1 MTEPNDTA
9 EPSGASGGSAT
20 YQLTLAEVES
30 MYDQWKR
37 LHCGPRR
44 MVVLMRK
51 PYWKKV
57 LSVPWLWWSHFGV
70 ARQRTSVT
78 QSARLATL
86 FVCAFLT
93 FRK

>member
-1 MTEPNDTA
+1 MTNDNE
-9 EPSGASGGSAT
+9 EPSAASAGSAT
-20 YQLTLAEVES
+20 HQLTLADIES
-30 MYDQWKR
+30 MYEQWKR

-44 MVVLMRK
+44 LMALVRK

-70 ARQRTSVT
+70 ARQRTSVIR
-78 QSARLATL
+78 SARLATL
-86 FVCAFLT
+86 FVWAFLT